1 MTVPVNTP
9 VALGVYVLERGLSS
23 LGSFAVF
30 ESCGL
35 VNWPR
40 LTATLTKTLKPWT
53 GSNAQVVAAFSGSSI
68 SDALYDFAWS
78 VSMAVGDQAGSPKTA
93 YVQGQTE
100 VSSFIINLQPYYLS
114 WTVAMQEQYWAFD
127 FGDALTQILTY
138 INAAK
143 LLVGWA
149 LSSSVWVPV
158 VAVSMRLAAA
168 AARKGN
174 LAEAA
179 KDLAAARTAVQEREE
194 AVKREKEMAT
204 MRAADAS
211 LHLRTV
217 TEDDD
222 DGGGGGRMPAPR
234 GGRAQPS
241 AGRMAAWSGDGSQ
254 YSDGSRRPYA
264 AGPGAAS
271 GERLS
276 WADGA
281 LPRPPGSYALSRDR
295 QQRPAGPA
303 DRRRGDAG
311 RLPPQLPSSRGGGAG
326 RRSDGRV

>member
-53 GSNAQVVAAFSGSSI
+53 GSRKQIVAAFSGSSI
-68 SDALYDFAWS
+68 SSSLYDFAWS
-78 VSMAVGDQAGSPKTA
+78 ISMTVGDQAGSPKTA

-127 FGDALTQILTY
+127 LGDALTKILTY

-149 LSSSVWVPV
+149 QTSSVWLPV

-168 AARKGN
+168 AARKCN

-179 KDLAAARTAVQEREE
+179 KDLAAANTVVQEREQ
-194 AVKREKEMAT
+194 ALKAAQAKAAT
-204 MRAADAS
+204 RAANAS
-211 LHLRTV
+211 LHLRSV
-217 TEDDD
+217 DDD
-222 DGGGGGRMPAPR
+222 D
-234 GGRAQPS
+234 
-241 AGRMAAWSGDGSQ
+241 
-254 YSDGSRRPYA
+254 
-264 AGPGAAS
+264 
-271 GERLS
+271 
-276 WADGA
+276 AD
-281 LPRPPGSYALSRDR
+281 DV
-295 QQRPAGPA
+295 
-303 DRRRGDAG
+303 D
-311 RLPPQLPSSRGGGAG
+311 GGGAG
-326 RRSDGRV
+326 RRTAGASV